1 MGTGR
6 AGSVPV
12 GVAGSGQARR
22 GGPML
27 LEEKSTELRFEP
39 ETHTY
44 WLGERKIPSV
54 TQILQSG
61 GVINTDYFTEA
72 AAWRGSVVHMC
83 CQLDDEN
90 DLDEESVP
98 EEARDY
104 LDAWRLFKEQTLTL
118 SLSHFSRIEQPLA
131 GSEYAGTPDRVLSSE
146 EDLPL
151 ILDIKT
157 GSILP
162 WVGIQL
168 AAYGQLV
175 CSPALPF
182 RRIAVRLDK
191 TGKYNL
197 REFPLRERRADLHI
211 FNAALSI
218 HQWRNK

>member
-1 MGTGR
+1 MSGLSPRRGDTMQGR
-6 AGSVPV
+6 PV
-12 GVAGSGQARR
+12 GA
-22 GGPML
+22 
-27 LEEKSTELRFEP
+27 EKAVVRAEGDPKPALTFDP

-54 TQILQSG
+54 TQVLQSV
-61 GVINTDYFTEA
+61 GVINTDYFTEE
-72 AAWRGSVVHMC
+72 AAWRGSVVHKC
-83 CQLDDEN
+83 CELDDEN
-90 DLDEESVP
+90 DLDETSVP
-98 EEARDY
+98 EEAKGY
-104 LDAWRLFKEQTLTL
+104 LDAWRLFKQQVLLGPFEA
-118 SLSHFSRIEQPLA
+118 IEEPVC
-131 GSEYAGTPDRVLSSE
+131 GRDYAGTPDRTGNLDV
-146 EDLPL
+146 PL
-151 ILDIKT
+151 FLDIKT

-197 REFPLRERRADLHI
+197 REFPIRERRADLHI

-218 HQWRNK
+218 HEWRNK